1 MSDSYDRLSAG
12 NLPSRLAESV
22 RLEGVRKQAVETGRN
37 RLVIVA
43 AVFACAFVVLAGRLV
58 HLSSIGEAGGTGLAV
73 SGEIGIARAEIV
85 DRNGVLLASDL
96 TTASLYANPNR
107 VLDAAE
113 ASDEISRV
121 LPGIDRGELFSKL
134 STSKRFVWVKRHL
147 TPRQQYAVNAL
158 GLPGFAFL
166 EEQKRVYPQGR
177 LAAHIV
183 GYTGVDNRGL
193 AGIEKR
199 LDERLGAAARDGGA
213 QPPLYLSVDIRVQHV
228 LRNQLAAAVQ
238 KYRAIGATGVVLD
251 AKDGQILAS
260 VSLPDFDPHRVDQ
273 ASEASRFNRAS
284 LGVYE
289 MGSTFKIFTVA
300 MALELGT
307 ADLTDSFD
315 ASEPIRVSRF
325 MIRDDHAKNRWLSVP
340 EVFIYSSNIGAARMA
355 LDVGTER
362 QREFLG
368 RIGLLRRAPLE
379 VAEVGQPIAPNPWRE
394 ISTMTIAFGHG
405 VAVTPIQMASA
416 VASLVNGGTRVVP
429 TFIVN
434 RQDVR
439 TVSERVVSR
448 KTSEAIRRLM
458 RLNVVEGTGKK
469 ADAPGYLVGGK
480 TGTAEK
486 VGGRGYRRKALR
498 SSFIGVFP
506 ALEPRYVV
514 LVMLDEPKGIKET
527 FGYATAGWTAAPVV
541 GQVIE
546 QAAPLLGVEVEV
558 EVEVEGGGE
567 EEGEPSRR
575 VDVGRKGRQ
584 LASL

>member
-96 TTASLYANPNR
+96 TTASLYANPHR

-307 ADLTDSFD
+307 ADLADSFD

-558 EVEVEGGGE
+558 EVEGEGE

-575 VDVGRKGRQ
+575 VDLGRKGRQ

>member
-96 TTASLYANPNR
+96 TTASLYANPHR

-121 LPGIDRGELFSKL
+121 LPEIDRGELFSKL

-251 AKDGQILAS
+251 ANDGQILAS

-307 ADLTDSFD
+307 ADLADSFD

-429 TFIVN
+429 TFIAN

-486 VGGRGYRRKALR
+486 VGGRGYLRKALR

-527 FGYATAGWTAAPVV
+527 FGFATAGWTAAPVV

-558 EVEVEGGGE
+558 EVEGEEE

-575 VDVGRKGRQ
+575 VDLGRKGRQ

>member
-96 TTASLYANPNR
+96 TTASLYANPHR

-307 ADLTDSFD
+307 ADLADSFD

-558 EVEVEGGGE
+558 EGEGEGE

-575 VDVGRKGRQ
+575 VDLGRKGGQ

>member
-1 MSDSYDRLSAG
+1 MSDSYDRISAG

-96 TTASLYANPNR
+96 TTASLYANPHR

-177 LAAHIV
+177 LVAHIV

-213 QPPLYLSVDIRVQHV
+213 QPPLYLSVDVRVQHV
-228 LRNQLAAAVQ
+228 LRNQLAAAVE
-238 KYRAIGATGVVLD
+238 KYQAIGATGVVLD
-251 AKDGQILAS
+251 ANDGQILAS
-260 VSLPDFDPHRVDQ
+260 VSLPDFNPHRVDR

-307 ADLTDSFD
+307 ADLADSFD
-315 ASEPIRVSRF
+315 AREPIRVSRF

-429 TFIVN
+429 TFIAN

-439 TVSERVVSR
+439 AVSERVVSR

-469 ADAPGYLVGGK
+469 ADVPGYFVGGK

-486 VGGRGYRRKALR
+486 VGARGYRRKALR

-527 FGYATAGWTAAPVV
+527 FGFATAGWTAAPVV

-546 QAAPLLGVEVEV
+546 HAAPLLGVEVEV
-558 EVEVEGGGE
+558 EGE

-575 VDVGRKGRQ
+575 VDLGRKGRQ

>member
-1 MSDSYDRLSAG
+1 
-12 NLPSRLAESV
+12 
-22 RLEGVRKQAVETGRN
+22 
-37 RLVIVA
+37 
-43 AVFACAFVVLAGRLV
+43 
-58 HLSSIGEAGGTGLAV
+58 
-73 SGEIGIARAEIV
+73 
-85 DRNGVLLASDL
+85 
-96 TTASLYANPNR
+96 
-107 VLDAAE
+107 
-113 ASDEISRV
+113 
-121 LPGIDRGELFSKL
+121 
-134 STSKRFVWVKRHL
+134 
-147 TPRQQYAVNAL
+147 
-158 GLPGFAFL
+158 
-166 EEQKRVYPQGR
+166 
-177 LAAHIV
+177 
-183 GYTGVDNRGL
+183 
-193 AGIEKR
+193 
-199 LDERLGAAARDGGA
+199 
-213 QPPLYLSVDIRVQHV
+213 
-228 LRNQLAAAVQ
+228 
-238 KYRAIGATGVVLD
+238 
-251 AKDGQILAS
+251 
-260 VSLPDFDPHRVDQ
+260 
-273 ASEASRFNRAS
+273 
-284 LGVYE
+284 
-289 MGSTFKIFTVA
+289 
-300 MALELGT
+300 
-307 ADLTDSFD
+307 
-315 ASEPIRVSRF
+315 
-325 MIRDDHAKNRWLSVP
+325 
-340 EVFIYSSNIGAARMA
+340 MA

-379 VAEVGQPIAPNPWRE
+379 VAEVGQPIAPNPWRK

-429 TFIVN
+429 TFIAN

-469 ADAPGYLVGGK
+469 ADVPGYLVGGK

-527 FGYATAGWTAAPVV
+527 FGFATAGWTAAPVV

-558 EVEVEGGGE
+558 EGE

-575 VDVGRKGRQ
+575 VDLGRKGSQ

>member
-58 HLSSIGEAGGTGLAV
+58 HLSSVGEAGGTGLAV

-96 TTASLYANPNR
+96 TTASLYANPHR

-307 ADLTDSFD
+307 ANLADSFD

-558 EVEVEGGGE
+558 EVEGEGE

-575 VDVGRKGRQ
+575 VDLGRKGRQ

>member
-58 HLSSIGEAGGTGLAV
+58 HLSTIGEAGGTGLAV

-96 TTASLYANPNR
+96 TTASLYANPHR

-113 ASDEISRV
+113 ASDKISRV

-177 LAAHIV
+177 LVAHIV

-228 LRNQLAAAVQ
+228 LRDQLAAAVE
-238 KYRAIGATGVVLD
+238 KYQAIGATGVVLD
-251 AKDGQILAS
+251 ANDGQILAS
-260 VSLPDFDPHRVDQ
+260 VSLPDFNPHRVDQ

-307 ADLTDSFD
+307 ADLADSFD
-315 ASEPIRVSRF
+315 AREPIRVSRF

-340 EVFIYSSNIGAARMA
+340 EVFIYSSNIAAARMA

-379 VAEVGQPIAPNPWRE
+379 VAEVGQPIVPNPWRE

-429 TFIVN
+429 TFIAN

-439 TVSERVVSR
+439 AVSERVVSR
-448 KTSEAIRRLM
+448 KTSEAMRRLM

-469 ADAPGYLVGGK
+469 ADVPGYFVGGK

-514 LVMLDEPKGIKET
+514 LVMLDEPQGIKET
-527 FGYATAGWTAAPVV
+527 FGFATAGWTAAPVV

-558 EVEVEGGGE
+558 EGEEE

-575 VDVGRKGRQ
+575 VDLGRKGRQ